1 MNAGKKK
8 SLLITVLEYMGRGAS
23 PVDGMYWF
31 DNPAKSSERA
41 MSGALIGR
49 GIEPNRFSAAP
60 ADACSIAPQRLGK
73 CVPAAPGT

>member
-1 MNAGKKK
+1 MSSRKK
-8 SLLITVLEYMGRGAS
+8 SLLRTVLEYMGRGAS

-31 DNPAKSSERA
+31 DNPAKSSTRA

-60 ADACSIAPQRLGK
+60 TCAPQRLGK
-73 CVPAAPGT
+73 CAPAAQGT

>member
-1 MNAGKKK
+1 MNPAKK
-8 SLLITVLEYMGRGAS
+8 SLLIKVLEYMGRGAT

-31 DNPAKSSERA
+31 DNPARSATRA

-60 ADACSIAPQRLGK
+60 MTPRACVPQPLGK

>member
-1 MNAGKKK
+1 MSSRKK

-31 DNPAKSSERA
+31 DNPAKSSTRA

-60 ADACSIAPQRLGK
+60 TAPRACAPQRLGK
-73 CVPAAPGT
+73 CAPAAPGT

>member
-1 MNAGKKK
+1 MNSAKK
-8 SLLITVLEYMGRGAS
+8 SLLRTVLEYMGRGAS

-31 DNPAKSSERA
+31 DNPAQSQTRA
-41 MSGALIGR
+41 LSGALIGH

-60 ADACSIAPQRLGK
+60 TCASQRLGK